1 MGQYGWT
8 GKILWVDLTSKKIS
22 TIPTSG
28 YEPEKYLGG
37 VGLNTKIFW
46 EMGCPTV
53 DAFDPNNPLLI
64 SVGPVTGTA
73 GPFNRAEVCG
83 IAPQSYPQETFTYS
97 GVGGKIPSEIKYAG
111 YDGLVIVGKSDKPVY
126 LSILNDVV
134 KLEDAKSLWGLDTFE
149 TQKSLMEK
157 HPNAAVLT
165 IGPAG
170 ENLCRVAIILN
181 ETASAAGQ
189 GGYGAVM
196 GSKNL
201 KAIVVKGT
209 GTLKVARPDALA
221 KLQQERMD
229 AKEWLVGSAQSW
241 GRYPLCGGA
250 IAADMRAKR
259 LKRMAGC
266 HGCTYQCMGF
276 YDIPGIGKGAQMCVE
291 AWYGFHSGGSSEGY
305 WEGNILSQKLGINN
319 FELLAI
325 MAWLRAGRFGSAD
338 RKALGLTTIPVIDN
352 IGKPE
357 FGGQRAHHEFLTELL
372 NGMVSGTSIV
382 SKGVARAAESLGPSA
397 RQAFNE
403 MFPARGYYLHHIEN
417 VGAALHWATD
427 TRDPYSSCHD
437 YSSSFGHFPE
447 IASYFGLPGGD
458 MAGGKKTMVYDRTE
472 YQTAWV
478 QNHQSIKN
486 SLPIC
491 EWASMPH
498 SFFHPPAM
506 DIRIF
511 ESSVLSAVTGM
522 DYSVGRLW
530 ETGDRIYTLQRA
542 VSVMR
547 ENRTRQQD
555 DLSRV
560 WFERLVGGDK
570 SLAAPLDRAKWEAL
584 KDRFYAVRGWNPAN
598 GRPNRAKLEQLGM
611 KGVADTLQKAGKLG

>member
-1 MGQYGWT
+1 MGIYGWT
-8 GKILWVDLTSKKIS
+8 GKILWVDLTTKKINAV
-22 TIPTSG
+22 PTSD

-53 DAFDPNNPLLI
+53 DAFDSNNPLLI
-64 SVGPVTGTA
+64 SVGPVTGAA
-73 GPFNRAEVCG
+73 GPFSRAEVSG
-83 IAPQSYPQETFTYS
+83 IAPQSYPQETFAYS
-97 GVGGKIPSEIKYAG
+97 GIGGKIASEIKYAG

-134 KLEDAKSLWGLDTFE
+134 KLEDAKSLWGLDTFQ
-149 TQKSLMEK
+149 TQQTLMRK
-157 HPNAAVLT
+157 YSNAAILT

-209 GTLKVARPDALA
+209 GTLKVARPDVLM

-229 AKEWLVGSAQSW
+229 AKEWLVGGAQSW
-241 GRYPLCGGA
+241 GRYPLCKGD
-250 IAADMRAKR
+250 IAADMRANH

-291 AWYGFHSGGSSEGY
+291 AWYGYYSGGSSEGY

-319 FELLAI
+319 YELLGI
-325 MAWLRAGRFGSAD
+325 MAWLRAVQSGAVD
-338 RKALGLTTIPVIDN
+338 KKKLGLTSIPMIDHA
-352 IGKPE
+352 GKPR
-357 FGGQRAHHEFLTELL
+357 FGGQNVHHDFLTELL
-372 NGMVSGTSIV
+372 YGMASGKSIL
-382 SKGVARAAESLGPSA
+382 SKGTARAAESLGPAA
-397 RQAFNE
+397 RKAFNGI
-403 MFPARGYYLHHIEN
+403 FPARGYMQHHIEN
-417 VGAALHWATD
+417 VGAALHWAMD
-427 TRDPYSSCHD
+427 TRDPYNSCHD
-437 YSSSFGHFPE
+437 YSDSFGRHPK

-458 MAGGKKTMVYDRTE
+458 MAGSKKMVYDRTE

-486 SLPIC
+486 SMPIC
-491 EWASMPH
+491 EWASMPFN
-498 SFFHPPAM
+498 FFHPPAM

-511 ESSVLSAVTGM
+511 ESSMLSAVTGV
-522 DYSVGRLW
+522 DYSVDKLW
-530 ETGDRIYTLQRA
+530 ETGDRIYTLRRA
-542 VSVMR
+542 VAVMR
-547 ENRTRQQD
+547 ENRTRAQD
-555 DLSRV
+555 ELSPV
-560 WFERLVGGDK
+560 WFERLVGGAG
-570 SLAAPLDRAKWEAL
+570 SLAAPLDRTKWEAL

-598 GRPNRAKLEQLGM
+598 ATPTRAKLEQLGM
-611 KGVADTLQKAGKLG
+611 KSVADKLQSAGKLG

>member
-1 MGQYGWT
+1 MDQYGWT
-8 GKILWVDLTSKKIS
+8 GKILWVDLTTKKIS
-22 TIPTSG
+22 TVPTSDF
-28 YEPEKYLGG
+28 EPEKYLGG

-53 DAFDPNNPLLI
+53 DAFDPNNPFLI

-97 GVGGKIPSEIKYAG
+97 GVGGNIASEIKYAG
-111 YDGLVIVGKSDKPVY
+111 YDGLVMVGKSDQPVY
-126 LSILNDVV
+126 LSIVDNTV
-134 KLEDAKSLWGLDTFE
+134 KIEEAKFLWGLDTFE
-149 TQKSLMEK
+149 TQKALMKK
-157 HPNAAVLT
+157 HPKTAVLT

-209 GTLKVARPDALA
+209 GTLKIARPDVLM

-229 AKEWLVGSAQSW
+229 AGEWLKGGAQSW

-250 IAADMRAKR
+250 IAADMRANR

-291 AWYGFHSGGSSEGY
+291 AWYGWFSGGSSEGY
-305 WEGNILSQKLGINN
+305 WEGNILSQKLGLNN
-319 FELLAI
+319 YELLGI
-325 MAWLRAGRFGSAD
+325 MAWLRAVQYGIVD
-338 RKALGLTTIPVIDN
+338 KKKLGLTSIPMIDHV
-352 IGKPE
+352 GKPQ
-357 FGGQRAHHEFLTELL
+357 FGGQKVHHDFLTELL
-372 NGMVSGTSIV
+372 NGMASGKSIL
-382 SKGVARAAESLGPSA
+382 SKGTARAAESLGSA
-397 RQAFNE
+397 AQKFFNGI
-403 MFPARGYYLHHIEN
+403 FPARGYRQHHIEN
-417 VGAALHWATD
+417 VGSALHWAMD

-437 YSSSFGHFPE
+437 YSAGFGPNAK

-458 MAGGKKTMVYDRTE
+458 MAGGKKMVYDRTE

-486 SLPIC
+486 SMPIC
-491 EWASMPH
+491 EYASMPFN
-498 SFFHPPAM
+498 FFHPPAM

-511 ESSVLSAVTGM
+511 ESSVLSAVTGI
-522 DYSVGRLW
+522 DYSVDKLW
-530 ETGDRIYTLQRA
+530 ETGDRIYTLRRA

-547 ENRTRQQD
+547 ENRTREQD
-555 DLSRV
+555 DLSQV
-560 WFERLVGGDK
+560 WFERRVGG
-570 SLAAPLDRAKWEAL
+570 E
-584 KDRFYAVRGWNPAN
+584 
-598 GRPNRAKLEQLGM
+598 
-611 KGVADTLQKAGKLG
+611 T